1 MILKVGATSLPQNEV
16 YVRNISKRGILG
28 PSGVYAGRR
37 DQWFV
42 QGIVRADTQSALKTL
57 VDARM
62 ALFDPSLYD
71 REIGLYFNNGTTP
84 TSDILTHTGSSN
96 GVVFSNVTWGD
107 AARDPGVEWVY
118 YRKYSF
124 VAEAEYPS
132 ADDGI
137 VSLSE
142 SITLIGNAGPDY
154 VIREFLTDVT
164 DSEVTKLY
172 TKTGFRQWGAAVGL
186 KSYPTPPS
194 PIGTTKPFMGIQVTK
209 SRPLKLGRKTNLNW
223 PIRWS
228 YYGEGSIAFTPVF
241 P

>member
-1 MILKVGATSLPQNEV
+1 MILKVGATALPQNEV
-16 YVRNISKRGILG
+16 FVRNISKRAIIG

-42 QGIVRADTQSALKTL
+42 QGIVRANTQSDLKTA

-62 ALFDPSLYD
+62 TTFSPADYD
-71 REIGLYFNNGTTP
+71 REIGLYFNNGTSV
-84 TSDILTHTGSSN
+84 TSDVLTHTGSTN
-96 GVVFSNVTWGD
+96 GVVISNVTWGD

-132 ADDGI
+132 ASDGI

-154 VIREFLTDVT
+154 VIREYLTDVV
-164 DSEVTKLY
+164 DSETTKLY
-172 TKTGFRQWGAAVGL
+172 TKSGFRQWGAAVGL

-194 PIGTTKPFMGIQVTK
+194 PIGTTKPFMGIQVTT
-209 SRPLKLGRKTNLNW
+209 SRPLKLGRKTNLNY
-223 PIRWS
+223 PVRWS
-228 YYGEGSIAFTPVF
+228 YYGEGPLAFTPAF